1 MTDSPK
7 EPQVAILV
15 DTSTGWGRRLI
26 QGVINYSMKHG
37 PWHLWLE
44 PRGRSEAGR
53 LPSGWDGDGIIARV
67 STQRIADEL
76 SKLGKP
82 VINVS
87 GIELKRVEFPRV
99 TSNYSATA
107 HMVAEHFLERGYRQ
121 FAYVGPLRHN
131 YVRVHAAAFQHE
143 VELAG
148 SRWHIFNDR
157 EPSSTSVRWQ
167 EHLEQLGEWL
177 QRLPKPVGV
186 FTWATS
192 SGTHVLEMARRLG
205 IAVPDEMAVVGGDD
219 DDVVCNATVPAL
231 SSVLTASEQIG
242 HRAAAMMDQ
251 VFAGHP
257 VDNHHHETIEPIQ
270 VTARGSS
277 EALAIEDIELRN
289 AVIYLRQNAYKPI
302 TVDKVADSVPMTRR
316 SLERKFRKWFQ
327 RSPLQE
333 IRRLRIARA
342 RELLVMTD
350 LSVADIA
357 EASGFGTLEYM
368 STTFKEATG
377 ITPLRFRTQS
387 RGR

>member
-1 MTDSPK
+1 MPDKPR
-7 EPQVAILV
+7 EPQVAVLV
-15 DTSTGWGRRLI
+15 DTATGWGRRLI
-26 QGVINYSMKHG
+26 RGVTNYSMKHG

-53 LPSGWDGDGIIARV
+53 LPTGWDGDGVIARV

-76 SKLGKP
+76 AKLGKP
-82 VINVS
+82 VVNVS
-87 GIELKRVEFPRV
+87 GIELRQNKFVRV
-99 TSNYSATA
+99 TSHYAATA

-121 FAYVGPLRHN
+121 FAYVGPMRHK
-131 YVRVHAAAFQHE
+131 YVRQHAAAFQHE

-148 SRWHIFNDR
+148 SRWHVFNDR
-157 EPSSTSVRWQ
+157 EPSSTSLRWQ
-167 EHLEQLGEWL
+167 EHLEQLGDWL
-177 QRLPKPVGV
+177 SRLPKPVGV

-205 IAVPDEMAVVGGDD
+205 IAVPDEMAVVAGDD
-219 DDVVCNATVPAL
+219 DDVVCNATVPPL
-231 SSVLTASEQIG
+231 SSVITASEQIG
-242 HRAAAMMDQ
+242 HRAAALLDQ
-251 VFAGHP
+251 LMAGECLG
-257 VDNHHHETIEPIQ
+257 DDHHETIEPIQ
-270 VTARGSS
+270 VTSRGST
-277 EALAIEDIELRN
+277 EALAIEDLELRN
-289 AVIYLRQNAYKPI
+289 AVIYLRQNAYKPL
-302 TVDKVADSVPMTRR
+302 TVDAIADSVPMTRR

-350 LSVADIA
+350 MSVADVA
-357 EASGFGTLEYM
+357 ESSGFGTLEYM

-377 ITPLRFRTQS
+377 ITPLRFRSQS